1 MEMNLELHEL
11 CEAFPR
17 MAGNRLDDLCEDI
30 KKNGLLNPIVTF
42 DGKVLDG
49 GNIYLACCLMDVEPV
64 FVEYEQNDPVGF
76 VVSQNLERRNLTQ
89 GQAATA
95 IALLNVFLKNKYVGE
110 NQYKNLV
117 TINSNEKS
125 EQIDALDIST
135 VQKRA
140 KEAGVSVATQQK
152 ADAVVKQ
159 SRDIAEKIIAGN
171 ITLNEATKQIAPQLL
186 NKPKHEDAQEFS
198 KADELMCELEALR
211 DAFKDLEIKIATQ
224 NYDGIEPLPVIV
236 DELRIELKHTKIELE
251 AITQTRDTLLNENAQ
266 LKRQLKIVQSKVKN
280 G

>member
-17 MAGNRLDDLCEDI
+17 MAGARLDDLCEDI

-49 GNIYLACCLMDVEPV
+49 GNRYLACRLMDIEPV

-95 IALLNVFLKNKYVGE
+95 IALLTDFANAYYVGD
-110 NQYKNLV
+110 NQYKNRV
-117 TINSNEKS
+117 TINSNPKS
-125 EQIDALDIST
+125 EQIDALDLST

-159 SRDIAEKIIAGN
+159 SKDVAEKIIAGKV
-171 ITLNEATKQIAPQLL
+171 TLNEATKQIAPQLL
-186 NKPKHEDAQEFS
+186 NKPKHEDEQEFS

-211 DAFKDLEIKIATQ
+211 EAFKDLEIKIATQ

-236 DELRIELKHTKIELE
+236 DELRIELKNTKIELE